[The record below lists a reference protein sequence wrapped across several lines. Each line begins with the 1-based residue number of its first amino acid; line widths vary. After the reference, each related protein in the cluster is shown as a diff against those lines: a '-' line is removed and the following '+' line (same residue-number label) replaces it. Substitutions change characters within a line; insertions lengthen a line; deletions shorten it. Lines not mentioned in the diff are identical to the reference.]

1 MALAEIKISRYPGF
15 VRGLVLKETEQWI
28 VLKRNVVDYV
38 LDGDMFIN
46 KAYVKRIN
54 LLPPDSLDAQIMSLK
69 QEGKAILPDWID
81 TDRLLCSL
89 CEAGTL
95 VDIGLESQDYVLV
108 GYIVS
113 VAEKSFRLRMIGTKG
128 EMLNAIR
135 IESDKIRTL
144 VTDSDYLQSLEMYR
158 EWIKN
163 SNK

>member
-28 VLKRNVVDYV
+28 VLKRNIVDYV
-38 LDGDMFIN
+38 LDGNMFIN

-69 QEGKAILPDWID
+69 QEGNAILPDWID
-81 TDRLLCSL
+81 TDRLLLSL

-158 EWIKN
+158 QWKKD

>member
-1 MALAEIKISRYPGF
+1 MTLAEIKISRYPNF

-28 VLKRNVVDYV
+28 VQKRNLIDYV
-38 LDGDMFIN
+38 LDGYMFIN
-46 KAYVKRIN
+46 WAYVKRIN

-69 QEGKAILPDWID
+69 QAILPDWID
-81 TDRLLCSL
+81 TDRLLFSL

-95 VDIGLESQDYVLV
+95 VGIGLESQDYVLV

-113 VAEKSFRLRMIGTKG
+113 VAEKSFRLRMIGTDG
-128 EMLNAIR
+128 EMLKAIR

-158 EWIKN
+158 QWKKD
-163 SNK
+163 SNN

>member
-1 MALAEIKISRYPGF
+1 MILAEIKISRYPGF

-28 VLKRNVVDYV
+28 VLKRNLVDYV
-38 LDGDMFIN
+38 LDGYMFIN

-54 LLPPDSLDAQIMSLK
+54 PLPPDSLDAQIVSLK

-81 TDRLLCSL
+81 PDRLLLSL

-135 IESDKIRTL
+135 IASDKIRTL

>member
-28 VLKRNVVDYV
+28 VLKRNLIDYV
-38 LDGDMFIN
+38 LDGYMFIN
-46 KAYVKRIN
+46 EAYVKRIN
-54 LLPPDSLDAQIMSLK
+54 MLPPDSLDAQIMSLK
-69 QEGKAILPDWID
+69 QEGNAILPDWID

-158 EWIKN
+158 EWKKN